1 MLKNEALNFDANTN
15 KMTRSIFKDMC
26 FINIDIFQS
35 FEAVHVNFEMCSLWS
50 LIVYIVFKK
59 RHFIIPQNSSEE

>member
-1 MLKNEALNFDANTN
+1 MLKNEAFNFDANTN
-15 KMTRSIFKDMC
+15 KMTRSICKDMC
-26 FINIDIFQS
+26 FIDIFQR
-35 FEAVHVNFEMCSLWS
+35 FEAVHVNFEMCSFWS